1 MTNEA
6 QQRSLSSR
14 LGDLRPLAT
23 PSVPSFELIERN
35 IRRVLDRCDA
45 PDKLPERDA
54 ERLFSE
60 MLRRI
65 REGDWHKVPM
75 SFVTRI
81 ASLVYAATHR
91 FRDDL
96 AEIRGFLCAEI
107 RATTRLGFLN
117 PMVRI
122 YIESYETG
130 EAHTIELAAALQ
142 HSRSRIGARWQPLLE
157 NVPELLDAR
166 HAPSALAAIMD
177 RMPDPWHGLRAL
189 GLHQPHAPGLMD
201 AAHLEFLDII
211 APQLTSLDEIE
222 RLLGWLK
229 PDDRALRQIGA
240 GKAIE
245 VLLGHWR
252 TRNPSAEIQSLL
264 VDRLTQ
270 IYSHPRVNPHPAWNE
285 VDPALVQIFLRW
297 LMGADIRFLFRVLT
311 EVERGHMW
319 ADREKFWWTLHEQGR
334 IDEVWIAF
342 NDEGH
347 RAALSKLPADTRQSG
362 RRFGRQVGDRDK
374 SLLVMR
380 IRNKIVIEGT
390 FSFRVHLFKADQPR
404 TPELYRPRYD
414 VADIRDLPNIDAI
427 AHQGDWQSRVLM
439 ALSR

>member
-6 QQRSLSSR
+6 HQPSLSHR
-14 LGDLRPLAT
+14 LDDLRPLAT
-23 PSVPSFELIERN
+23 PSLPSFELIERN
-35 IRRVLDRCDA
+35 IRRVLDRYDA
-45 PDKLPERDA
+45 PDKPPERDA

-65 REGDWHKVPM
+65 REHDWHKVPM
-75 SFVTRI
+75 SFVTRV
-81 ASLVYAATHR
+81 ASLVYAAAHR

-96 AEIRGFLCAEI
+96 ADIRRFLCAEI
-107 RATTRLGFLN
+107 RATTRHGFIN

-130 EAHTIELAAALQ
+130 KAHTLELAEALQ

-157 NVPELLDAR
+157 NVPELLDAH
-166 HAPSALAAIMD
+166 HAPSALAAKMD
-177 RMPDPWHGLRAL
+177 LMPDPWHGLRAL

-201 AAHLEFLDII
+201 TAHIEFLNII
-211 APQLTSLDEIE
+211 EPQLTSLNDIE

-229 PDDRALRQIGA
+229 PDDRALRQVGA

-245 VLLGHWR
+245 ILLGHWR
-252 TRNPSAEIQSLL
+252 TRSPPAEIQSLL

-270 IYSHPRVNPHPAWNE
+270 LYSHPRVNPHPAWNE

-342 NDEGH
+342 NDDGH
-347 RAALSKLPADTRQSG
+347 RAALSKLPTDVRQNG

-380 IRNKIVIEGT
+380 IRNKIVVEGT
-390 FSFRVHLFKADQPR
+390 FNFKVHFFKADQPR
-404 TPELYRPRYD
+404 TPELYRSRYD
-414 VADIRDLPNIDAI
+414 VADIRNLPNLDAI
-427 AHQGDWQSRVLM
+427 AHLGDWQSRVLM

>member
-1 MTNEA
+1 MTIDA
-6 QQRSLSSR
+6 HQPTLSSR
-14 LGDLRPLAT
+14 LGVLAPLAT
-23 PSVPSFELIERN
+23 PSPPSFELIERN
-35 IRRVLDRCDA
+35 IRRVLDRYDA
-45 PDKLPERDA
+45 PEKLPERDA
-54 ERLFSE
+54 ERLFAE
-60 MLRRI
+60 MQRRI
-65 REGDWHKVPM
+65 RESDWHKVPM

-81 ASLVYAATHR
+81 ASLVYAAGHR

-96 AEIRGFLCAEI
+96 AEIRRFLCAEI
-107 RATTRLGFLN
+107 RATTRHGFLN

-122 YIESYETG
+122 YIESFETG
-130 EAHTIELAAALQ
+130 RAHSVQLAEALQ
-142 HSRSRIGARWQPLLE
+142 HSRSSIGARWQPLLE
-157 NVPELLDAR
+157 NVPELLDAQS
-166 HAPSALAAIMD
+166 APSALAAIME

-201 AAHLEFLDII
+201 AAHLEFLNTIG
-211 APQLTSLDEIE
+211 PKLTTLNEIE

-229 PDDRALRQIGA
+229 PDDRALRQVGA
-240 GKAIE
+240 GAAIE

-270 IYSHPRVNPHPAWNE
+270 LYSHPRVNPHPAWSE
-285 VDPALVQIFLRW
+285 VDPALVQVFLRW

-347 RAALSKLPADTRQSG
+347 RAALSKLPADIRQSG

-380 IRNKIVIEGT
+380 IRNKVVIEGT
-390 FSFRVHLFKADQPR
+390 FNFRVHFFKADQPR

-414 VADIRDLPNIDAI
+414 VADIRNLSNLDAI